1 MRPDVVQPLRPEGD
15 GYGSDVRGHKLLA
28 YTQSPFERTIFLDGD
43 TFVRTARVEMLF
55 DALEVGVGVRI
66 RVRLRVKVRVGNPN
80 LNPKPN
86 PNPNPN
92 PYPNQHFELAAAFEC
107 CRVDWASTNPN
118 LN

>member
-66 RVRLRVKVRVGNPN
+66 RVRLRVRVGVGSG
-80 LNPKPN
+80 LVTLALALALSRTSRVKGWSCSAGPK
-86 PNPNPN
+86 
-92 PYPNQHFELAAAFEC
+92 LRAKG
-107 CRVDWASTNPN
+107 
-118 LN
+118 